1 MASFSLPAPAKLNL
15 FLHIT
20 GRRADGYHELQT
32 VFQLLEHHDVLHFE
46 TCESGIEVKV
56 AGAEILEAD
65 NLVYRAGL
73 ALAESTGVKQGAR
86 ISLEKRI
93 PIGAGMGGGSSN
105 AATAL
110 VGLTLLWGLRMDQAE
125 LVALGGS
132 LGADVPV
139 FIKGETAWGEGIGDQ
154 LSPIEL
160 PERWYV
166 VINPG
171 VQVSTA
177 QIFTHADL
185 TRDTSPITIARFSR
199 HAELLTGL
207 QTELHNER
215 QTVLRNDCEAI
226 ARRLYPEIDAALGWL
241 DEWGTARMTGTGSC
255 VFLET
260 RERAFAETI
269 LEQAPEQWTGF
280 VTRGTQQSALVKA
293 TAQIRKSFQD

>member
-32 VFQLLEHHDVLHFE
+32 VFQLLERHDVLHFE
-46 TCESGIEVKV
+46 TCESGIEVNV
-56 AGAEILEAD
+56 AGAVILEAD
-65 NLVYRAGL
+65 NLVYRAAR
-73 ALAESTGVKQGAR
+73 ALAEFSGVKQGAR
-86 ISLEKRI
+86 ISMEKRI
-93 PIGAGMGGGSSN
+93 PIGAGMGGGSSD

-110 VGLTLLWGLRMDQAE
+110 IGLNLLWGLGMEQSE
-125 LVALGGS
+125 LLELGGS

-139 FIKGETAWGEGIGDQ
+139 FIKGETAWAEGIGDQ

-171 VQVSTA
+171 VQVPTA

-185 TRDTSPITIARFSR
+185 TRDTSPITIACFSR
-199 HAELLTGL
+199 HAGI
-207 QTELHNER
+207 H
-215 QTVLRNDCEAI
+215 TVLRNDCEAI

-260 RERAFAETI
+260 CERALAEKI
-269 LEQAPEQWTGF
+269 REQAPEQWTGF
-280 VTRGTQQSALVKA
+280 VTRGTQQSALMKA